1 MKIGPVG
8 GSGPGGVAD
17 WQTARTAKLPRAGRL
32 GVFLITAKL
41 PWRFGTADGYGKL
54 SNLLA
59 IYPYRYTNIG
69 VYIDV
74 YNLK

>member
-41 PWRFGTADGYGKL
+41 PWRFGTADGYDDVI
-54 SNLLA
+54 SNLCVEPDIQL
-59 IYPYRYTNIG
+59 ICTCF
-69 VYIDV
+69 VW
-74 YNLK
+74 

>member
-41 PWRFGTADGYGKL
+41 PWRFGTADGYADDTGSAAACSVVPK
-54 SNLLA
+54 A
-59 IYPYRYTNIG
+59 
-69 VYIDV
+69 
-74 YNLK
+74 

>member
-8 GSGPGGVAD
+8 SSGPGGVAD

-41 PWRFGTADGYGKL
+41 PWRFGTADGY
-54 SNLLA
+54 
-59 IYPYRYTNIG
+59 
-69 VYIDV
+69 VYIYIYISTLTHV
-74 YNLK
+74 WLRPV